1 MTYKP
6 GEVSNY
12 LDIKPSTLRRYAR
25 LFAEYLSP
33 SAQGRR
39 RKYTDQDLEILQ
51 KVKTL
56 SGDGLPIAEIG
67 PLLAEMP
74 IDHETVIDGDQAAAP
89 GSSIIPM
96 EIRRDLEKIIKQD
109 EITNDKLDQII
120 DRLDRL
126 ENKPSLWDRILGR
139 TNQDPE

>member
-51 KVKTL
+51 KIKTL
-56 SGDGLPIAEIG
+56 AGDGMPIAEIG

-74 IDHETVIDGDQAAAP
+74 IDHETVIDGDQAATS
-89 GSSIIPM
+89 GSSIVPM
-96 EIRRDLEKIIKQD
+96 EIRRELESISKRD
-109 EITNDKLDQII
+109 EVTNDKLDQI
-120 DRLDRL
+120 LERL
-126 ENKPSLWDRILGR
+126 ERMEYKPSIWDRITGR
-139 TNQDPE
+139 NQPE

>member
-12 LDIKPSTLRRYAR
+12 VDIKPSTLRRYAR
-25 LFAEYLSP
+25 LFSKYLSP

-51 KVKTL
+51 KIKTL
-56 SGDGLPIAEIG
+56 SGEGVKIDDIG

-74 IDHETVIDGDQAAAP
+74 IEHETVIDGDQAASS
-89 GSSIIPM
+89 GSSIVPM
-96 EIRRDLEKIIKQD
+96 EIRRELESISKRD
-109 EITNDKLDQII
+109 EVTNDKLDQILE
-120 DRLDRL
+120 RLDRM
-126 ENKPSLWDRILGR
+126 ENKPSFWDRILGR
-139 TNQDPE
+139 RSE